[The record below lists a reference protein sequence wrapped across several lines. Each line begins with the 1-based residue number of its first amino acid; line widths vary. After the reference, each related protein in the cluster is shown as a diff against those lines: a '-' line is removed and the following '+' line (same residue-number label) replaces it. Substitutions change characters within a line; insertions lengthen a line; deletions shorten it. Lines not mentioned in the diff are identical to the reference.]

1 MSEDGVRAP
10 ARPLLEVTGLRKVFR
25 AGSEDLTV
33 LDGVSLAVR
42 AGSTLVISGESGSG
56 KSTLLHLIGG
66 LDSPTAGRI
75 RFGGVEITG
84 LSEAELVE
92 YRSRRLGFIFQLHYL
107 LKDFTALENVY
118 LPALIAGAAGPAARR
133 RAERLLEQVGLGA
146 RRAHF
151 PVELSGGER
160 QRVAVARA
168 LMNDPQLVLA
178 DEPTGNLDS
187 ANSKEII
194 SLLKLSN
201 KRYHQT
207 LIVVTHDRDIALQ
220 AGRIISFGDGRIV
233 RDEAVRA

>member
-1 MSEDGVRAP
+1 MRSP
-10 ARPLLEVTGLRKVFR
+10 LSPLLEVAGLRKVFR

-42 AGSTLVISGESGSG
+42 EGSTVVISGESGSG

-75 RFGGVEITG
+75 RFAGVEISG
-84 LSEAELVE
+84 LAEAELVE
-92 YRSRRLGFIFQLHYL
+92 YRNRRLGFIFQLHYL

-118 LPALIAGAAGPAARR
+118 LPALIAGAAGPTARR
-133 RAERLLEQVGLGA
+133 RAARLLEQVGLGA

-168 LMNDPQLVLA
+168 LMNDPQLILA
-178 DEPTGNLDS
+178 DEPTGSLDERSS
-187 ANSKEII
+187 AQIRD
-194 SLLKLSN
+194 LLFGLVGEYRKTMIL
-201 KRYHQT
+201 
-207 LIVVTHDRDIALQ
+207 VTHSRELAE
-220 AGRIISFGDGRIV
+220 AGDQRLVLEHGRL
-233 RDEAVRA
+233 RLP

>member
-1 MSEDGVRAP
+1 MSEDGARAP
-10 ARPLLEVTGLRKVFR
+10 ASPLLEAVGLQKVFR

-42 AGSTLVISGESGSG
+42 EGSTVVISGESGSG

-75 RFGGVEITG
+75 RFAGVEITG
-84 LSEAELVE
+84 LAEAELVE
-92 YRSRRLGFIFQLHYL
+92 YRNRRLGFIFQLHYL

-118 LPALIAGAAGPAARR
+118 LPALIAGAAGPTARR
-133 RAERLLEQVGLGA
+133 RAARLLEQVGLGG

-168 LMNDPQLVLA
+168 LMNDPQLILA
-178 DEPTGNLDS
+178 DEPTGSLDERSS
-187 ANSKEII
+187 AQIRD
-194 SLLKLSN
+194 LLFGLVGEYRKTMIL
-201 KRYHQT
+201 
-207 LIVVTHDRDIALQ
+207 VTHSRELAE
-220 AGRIISFGDGRIV
+220 AGDQRLVLEHGRL
-233 RDEAVRA
+233 RRL